1 MKQYKVISLFTGIGG
16 MDIGLVKSIKVHKKS
31 IIQKEFIQETLTNN
45 FVKLRANP
53 FEIVFQNDILESSK
67 RVCELNDICYNYNTS
82 NLKKLIESNY
92 DFPYADVVIAGGV
105 PCTDLFNSGFE
116 NSLYSLFFEVIKKV
130 KPKVF
135 VTDNVPEL
143 FTNHLSC
150 LIDIVAMLKKLGY
163 DVEYQFID
171 CANFGIPQ
179 FRKRIII
186 FGVSKKRKIE
196 MLEKSWNI
204 LSKNKTRCSIE
215 YYLQHLENPSKTKD
229 KLQKLYSKKKNKL
242 KKELV
247 LDTNTC
253 APTIVPYGN
262 RYLIRDNLDDN
273 ERRITIRESGLLQ
286 TFSPEFLFTKDNKTN
301 VTYQQIGNAVP
312 PLLGYLIG
320 NKINELLL
328 RYF

>member
-16 MDIGLVKSIKVHKKS
+16 MDIGLVKSIIVHKKS
-31 IIQKEFIQETLTNN
+31 IIQKEFIQETLANN
-45 FVKLRANP
+45 FVKLRPNP

-67 RVCELNDICYNYNTS
+67 KVCEYNDICYNYNTS
-82 NLKKLIESNY
+82 NLKNLIESNY

-105 PCTDLFNSGFE
+105 PCADLFNNGFQ
-116 NSLYSLFFEVIKKV
+116 NSLYFLFFEVIQKV

-150 LIDIVAMLKKLGY
+150 LIDIVTMLKNLGY

-171 CANFGIPQ
+171 CADFGIPQ
-179 FRKRIII
+179 FRKRIVI
-186 FGVSKKRKIE
+186 FGVSKERKNK
-196 MLEKSWNI
+196 LLKKSWNI
-204 LSKNKTRCSIE
+204 LSKNKTQCNIK

-229 KLQKLYSKKKNKL
+229 KLQKLYSKRKTKL
-242 KKELV
+242 ENEIV

-262 RYLIRDNLDDN
+262 RYLIRDKLDDD

-320 NKINELLL
+320 NKINEVLL

>member
-16 MDIGLVKSIKVHKKS
+16 MDIGLVKSIIVHKNS
-31 IIQKEFIQETLTNN
+31 IVEKEFIQEILANN

-53 FEIVFQNDILESSK
+53 FKIVFQNDILESSK
-67 RVCELNDICYNYNTS
+67 KVCEYNDICYNYNTS
-82 NLKKLIESNY
+82 NLKNLIESNY
-92 DFPYADVVIAGGV
+92 DFPYTDVVIAGGV
-105 PCTDLFNSGFE
+105 PCADLFSNGFQ
-116 NSLYSLFFEVIKKV
+116 NSLYSLFFEVIRKV

-150 LIDIVAMLKKLGY
+150 LLDIVAMLRNLGY

-171 CANFGIPQ
+171 CADFGIPQ
-179 FRKRIII
+179 TRKRLVI
-186 FGVSKKRKIE
+186 FGVSREREKKLLK
-196 MLEKSWNI
+196 KSWNI
-204 LSKNKTRCSIE
+204 LSKNKTWCSMK

-242 KKELV
+242 KNELV

-262 RYLIRDNLDDN
+262 RYLIRDKLDDN
-273 ERRITIRESGLLQ
+273 KRCITIRESGLLQ
-286 TFSPEFLFTKDNKTN
+286 TFPPDFVFTKNNNTKIS
-301 VTYQQIGNAVP
+301 YQQIGNAVP

-320 NKINELLL
+320 NKIENLLTIL
-328 RYF
+328 F